1 MSNVLLFV
9 YFSDKI
15 TDKFKKLSIVH
26 NLFLLSP
33 LAKKKKR
40 LKTLTHLPIQ
50 TFLKWE
56 EVLGIDI
63 ADWSI
68 FFQILKKNL

>member
-33 LAKKKKR
+33 LAKKKK
-40 LKTLTHLPIQ
+40 TT
-50 TFLKWE
+50 E
-56 EVLGIDI
+56 DI
-63 ADWSI
+63 NSSSHSNI
-68 FFQILKKNL
+68 FEMGRSTWD